1 MEGSDPAVMHA
12 GQASLRLEE
21 KALLRLRMLPCDHLE
36 EKHNFVLGIPT
47 VGWICSWMIA
57 RWIVLLGERPG
68 IPCGYNGRRE
78 NESL

>member
-36 EKHNFVLGIPT
+36 ENHNFILGILP
-47 VGWICSWMIA
+47 VGWLCS
-57 RWIVLLGERPG
+57 
-68 IPCGYNGRRE
+68 
-78 NESL
+78 